1 VTLGVQAMSPWT
13 ERLLTGLLLCPLW
26 VQAPHAVRVGPVT
39 AVAWPAQAAM
49 AAALAGAA
57 AAPADY
63 PGLGRFTPDSLTLI
77 VVPDR
82 AAFDSLVGG
91 RAPAWGAGLA
101 VPAEHTILLRADA
114 GDVHRTL
121 RHELAHLALHAR
133 VRVRLPLWFDE
144 GYAAWAA
151 GEWERLGGLELNL
164 SVARGAVPDFDG
176 LDGALRGSPTTAA
189 AGYAL
194 AMSAVLELAR
204 RNPEGRLDPLLGRL
218 AAGED
223 FDAAVRATTGLT
235 VPRFEDGWRRSV
247 RTRYTVVTWLVAGGA
262 WALLALGLIVLG
274 GWRRRAD
281 RGRRAA
287 LDEGWV
293 VVEEPPEVPERL
305 DRPPTPL

>member
-1 VTLGVQAMSPWT
+1 MKLGAQAMAPWT
-13 ERLLTGLLLCPLW
+13 ERLLAGLLLCPLW
-26 VQAPHAVRVGPVT
+26 GQGPHAVRVGPVT

-49 AAALAGAA
+49 AAELAGAA
-57 AAPADY
+57 GGPADY

-77 VVPDR
+77 VVPNR

-101 VPAEHTILLRADA
+101 VPTEHTILLRADA
-114 GDVHRTL
+114 GDVQRTL

-164 SVARGAVPDFDG
+164 AVARGAVPDFDG
-176 LDGALRGSPTTAA
+176 LDGALRGSPATAS

-204 RNPEGRLDPLLGRL
+204 RNPDGRLDPLLGRL

-235 VPRFEDGWRRSV
+235 VPRFEDDWRRSV
-247 RTRYTVVTWLVAGGA
+247 RTRYTIVTWLVAGGS
-262 WALLALGLIVLG
+262 WALLALALIVLG

-293 VVEEPPEVPERL
+293 VAEEPPDAPERL
-305 DRPPTPL
+305 DRPPTP

>member
-1 VTLGVQAMSPWT
+1 MQGPQ
-13 ERLLTGLLLCPLW
+13 
-26 VQAPHAVRVGPVT
+26 AVRVGPVT
-39 AVAWPAQAAM
+39 AVAWPAQTEM
-49 AAALAGAA
+49 AAGLARAA
-57 AAPADY
+57 AAPADF
-63 PGLGRFTPDSLTLI
+63 PGLGPFTPDSLTLI

-82 AAFDSLVGG
+82 AALDSLVRG

-101 VPAEHTILLRADA
+101 LPSAHTIVLRADA
-114 GDVHRTL
+114 GDVQRTL

-164 SVARGAVPDFDG
+164 AVARGAVPDFDG
-176 LDGALRGSPTTAA
+176 LDGALRGSPATAA

-204 RNPEGRLDPLLGRL
+204 RTPEGRLDPLFGRL

-223 FDAAVRATTGLT
+223 FDAAVLATTGLT
-235 VPRFEDGWRRSV
+235 VPRFEDVWRRSV

-262 WALLALGLIVLG
+262 WALLAVGLIVLG

-293 VVEEPPEVPERL
+293 VAEEPPETPEPL
-305 DRPPTPL
+305 DRPPTSL